1 MPITVPSR
9 PTNGAVAP
17 TEASTGNPACMRLTT
32 VSEVRCSDS
41 VIHSLVPIAADRRVL
56 LVS

>member
-17 TEASTGNPACMRLTT
+17 TDASTGNPVCSRL
-32 VSEVRCSDS
+32 VMASAVRCSDS
-41 VIHSLVPIAADRRVL
+41 LIHSLVPIAPDKRVL
-56 LVS
+56 FTS